1 MGWAIPRT
9 RLIGALNLMSN
20 VLYSTQQASGKFDR
34 LQRQV
39 VIRHILDSLQGKRS
53 DDRLLSYDE
62 VRELLQTRGQIEK
75 PQPQMIRLDQIVGS
89 VGRYRDFDRAFLP
102 LSGANSERWK
112 RLDVALNRL
121 EDVPPIEV
129 FQISDAFFVRDGNHR
144 VSVARANGLSH
155 IEAWVTVVDT
165 PVPLSPDIRPD
176 ELIIK
181 AEYADFLRQT
191 KLNEIRPDARIELTE
206 PGRYRQLLE
215 HIQVHHYYLGLEQ
228 QRDIPY
234 SEAVAS
240 WYDHVYLPAIAHIRD
255 SAILKEFPNR
265 TEADLYMWITYH
277 RDRLRERYGHEVDL
291 RTALHDFA
299 NRHSERTLPR
309 VIKTV
314 TRTIRAALDAAAE
327 PAQPP
332 LPEPE
337 PAAAAGSPLDA
348 PPTEMEKA
356 TA

>member
-1 MGWAIPRT
+1 MT
-9 RLIGALNLMSN
+9 NT
-20 VLYSTQQASGKFDR
+20 LYTTHQASGKFDR
-34 LQRQV
+34 LQRQA
-39 VIRHILDSLQGKRS
+39 VIRHILDSLQGKRQ

-62 VRELLQTRGQIEK
+62 VRELLQARGQIEK
-75 PQPQMIRLDQIVGS
+75 PQPQMIRLDQVVGS

-129 FQISDAFFVRDGNHR
+129 YQIGDIYFVRDGNHR

-165 PVPLSPDIRPD
+165 PVPLTPDVKPD

-191 KLNEIRPDARIELTE
+191 KLNELRPEARIELTE
-206 PGRYRQLLE
+206 PGRYHQLLE
-215 HIQVHHYYLGLEQ
+215 HIHVHQYYLGLEQ
-228 QRDIPY
+228 QRDIAY
-234 SEAVAS
+234 SEAVTS
-240 WYDHVYLPAIAHIRD
+240 WYDNVYLPGVTHIRD
-255 SAILKEFPNR
+255 SGVLKEFPNR

-299 NRHSERTLPR
+299 NRHSERALPKM
-309 VIKTV
+309 VKIV
-314 TRTIRAALDAAAE
+314 TRTIRAALEAASE
-327 PAQPP
+327 PAKPP

-337 PAAAAGSPLDA
+337 PVTVAEPSPDA
-348 PPTEMEKA
+348 VATMTEEV
-356 TA
+356 TT

>member
-1 MGWAIPRT
+1 
-9 RLIGALNLMSN
+9 
-20 VLYSTQQASGKFDR
+20 
-34 LQRQV
+34 
-39 VIRHILDSLQGKRS
+39 
-53 DDRLLSYDE
+53 
-62 VRELLQTRGQIEK
+62 
-75 PQPQMIRLDQIVGS
+75 MIRLDQIVGS

-129 FQISDAFFVRDGNHR
+129 FQIGDVYFVRDGNHR

-155 IEAWVTVVDT
+155 IEAWVTEVET
-165 PVPLSPDIRPD
+165 PVPLSPDVRPD

-191 KLNEIRPDARIELTE
+191 KLYELRPEARIELTE

-215 HIQVHHYYLGLEQ
+215 HIHVHHYYLGLEQ

-234 SEAVAS
+234 GEAVAS
-240 WYDHVYLPAIAHIRD
+240 WYDHVYLPTVTHIRD
-255 SAILKEFPNR
+255 SDILKEFPNR
-265 TEADLYMWITYH
+265 TEADLTMWITYH
-277 RDRLRERYGHEVDL
+277 RDRLRERYGFEVDL
-291 RTALHDFA
+291 HTALRDFA
-299 NRHSERTLPR
+299 NRHSERTLPK
-309 VIKTV
+309 VIKIV
-314 TRTIRAALDAAAE
+314 TRTIRAALEAAAE
-327 PAQPP
+327 PAKPP

-337 PAAAAGSPLDA
+337 PAAVED
-348 PPTEMEKA
+348 PPPDTVPAMPEEV

>member
-1 MGWAIPRT
+1 MPNT
-9 RLIGALNLMSN
+9 
-20 VLYSTQQASGKFDR
+20 LYSTQQASGKFDR
-34 LQRQV
+34 LQRQA
-39 VIRHILDSLQGKRS
+39 VIRHILDSLQGKGA

-75 PQPQMIRLDQIVGS
+75 PQPQMIRLDQVVGS

-129 FQISDAFFVRDGNHR
+129 FQIGDVYFVRDGNHR

-155 IEAWVTVVDT
+155 IEAWITVVDT
-165 PVPLSPDIRPD
+165 PVPLSPDVKPD

-191 KLNEIRPDARIELTE
+191 KLNESRPDARIELTE
-206 PGRYRQLLE
+206 PGRYHQLLE

-228 QRDIPY
+228 QRDIPFG
-234 SEAVAS
+234 EAVDS
-240 WYDHVYLPAIAHIRD
+240 WYDNVYLPDVTHIRD
-255 SAILKEFPNR
+255 SGVLKEFPNR
-265 TEADLYMWITYH
+265 TETDLYMWITYH
-277 RDRLRERYGHEVDL
+277 RDRLRERYGFEVDL
-291 RTALHDFA
+291 RTALSDFA
-299 NRHSERTLPR
+299 QRHSERTWPKM
-309 VIKTV
+309 IKIV
-314 TRTIRAALDAAAE
+314 TRTIRAALEAASE
-327 PAQPP
+327 PAKPP

-337 PAAAAGSPLDA
+337 PEVVEETPPDAAPAM
-348 PPTEMEKA
+348 TEEV
-356 TA
+356 TV